1 MNPEFADYERTLGA
15 FDYLAGAAWL
25 AVVLLAIGYAA
36 VRIRRA
42 LLGGWSGPP
51 ALVADLVVGLTLAIV
66 LAELLGTFGAFSEA
80 GYPIACIA
88 LALGATA
95 IPAGSGHALPEP
107 PGPRFGLWVVAIV
120 TAAVFAG
127 WAIPTLTGIA
137 GGMGRADSLWYHM
150 PLASRFV
157 ETGDTGALYFFDPIF
172 FAQFYPANSE
182 VLHAI
187 GILAF
192 ARDFVS
198 PLLNLGF
205 LALGLLAGWA
215 IGRPYGVAP
224 QALLGAAVV
233 LGAETMT
240 DFQAGESLN
249 DVVGVTALLCAAAV
263 LVNGYA
269 AGGRRLAAGGSY
281 GEPSGR
287 SVGLGALAVAGM
299 AAGLAAGTKL
309 SFLAPVALLTIGVVA
324 IAPRAERVWATAAWS
339 LPMLVAGGYW
349 YLRNLVQVGN
359 PIPFTK
365 WGPLDLPSPERAFEL
380 RPGHSVAHYWNDFDV
395 WSDWFFKYLAEELG
409 PLWPLVVLGTVAGGA
424 YALWRGRDPILR
436 VLGAVALLTAVAY
449 VFTPLTAGGEEGEP
463 IAFEWNIRY
472 LAPAVAIGLAI
483 LPCLP
488 ALRAT
493 ERRRTLSLIG
503 LGGLALVTTL
513 TIVQWPEGGHTK
525 GAIATGVVVLGA
537 FAATAF
543 LVSRGRLG
551 PAATRRSA
559 LGVAA
564 VVALGALVA
573 GFLVQR
579 HYLERRYEN
588 LSPQLNIAEVVR
600 EAQDLRD
607 ARIAIS
613 GVRGVFNQYA
623 FSGTDLS
630 NHVQWLG
637 IEGEDGAYLRIADC
651 ETWREQVNAGGY
663 DFVVT
668 MYDPYDPGAL
678 TDTKEGLW
686 TREDAGV
693 EELVRD
699 GPVSLFRVN
708 EPLDPAACGDLPALE
723 PDELDGDSVQ
733 PGSLANEPP
742 PGSGG

>member
-1 MNPEFADYERTLGA
+1 MSADFASYERTLGVI
-15 FDYLAGAAWL
+15 DYLAGAAWL
-25 AVVLLAIGYAA
+25 AVVLLALGYAA
-36 VRIRRA
+36 VRVRRA

-51 ALVADLVVGLTLAIV
+51 ALVAELVVGLTLAILV
-66 LAELLGTFGAFSEA
+66 AEVLGTFSLFTEVA
-80 GYPIACIA
+80 YPIACV
-88 LALGATA
+88 LVALGSLL
-95 IPAGSGHALPEP
+95 IPARAGESPPAPAGHRY
-107 PGPRFGLWVVAIV
+107 GMYVAGIV
-120 TAAVFAG
+120 TAAVVAG

-157 ETGDTGALYFFDPIF
+157 ETGSLGDLDFFDPIF
-172 FAQFYPANSE
+172 FAHFYPANSE
-182 VLHAI
+182 ALHAI
-187 GILAF
+187 PILAF
-192 ARDFVS
+192 TRDFIS
-198 PLLNLGF
+198 PLLNVGF
-205 LALGLLAGWA
+205 LGLGLLAGWA

-240 DFQAGESLN
+240 DFQAGEALN
-249 DVVGVTALLCAAAV
+249 DIVGVAVLLAAVAV

-269 AGGRRLAAGGSY
+269 ARSTQLAARSSQ
-281 GEPSGR
+281 GEGSGR
-287 SVGLGALAVAGM
+287 AVGFGALAVAGA

-309 SFLAPVALLTIGVVA
+309 SFLAPVALLTIAVVV
-324 IAPRAERVWATAAWS
+324 IAPRGERVRAGSAWS
-339 LPMLVAGGYW
+339 LPMLLAGGYW
-349 YLRNLVQVGN
+349 YLRNLVHVGN

-365 WGPLDLPSPERAFEL
+365 WGPFDLPSPERAFEL

-395 WSDWFFKYLAEELG
+395 WTDWFFKYLAEELG

-424 YALWRGRDPILR
+424 YALWKGREPVLR
-436 VLGAVALLTAVAY
+436 ALGAVALLTAIAY

-493 ERRRTLSLIG
+493 EQRRTISLAA

-525 GAIATGVVVLGA
+525 GAIAAGLLVLAA
-537 FAATAF
+537 FAAGAF

-551 PAATRRSA
+551 PAATPRSTLA
-559 LGVAA
+559 IGA

-573 GFLVQR
+573 GFLIQR

-588 LSPQLNIAEVVR
+588 LSPELNIAEVVR

-607 ARIAIS
+607 VRIAIS

-637 IEGEDGAYLRIADC
+637 IEGEDGAYLRIPDC
-651 ETWREQVNAGGY
+651 ETWREEVNAGDY
-663 DFVVT
+663 DYIVT
-668 MYDPYDPGAL
+668 MYDPYLPGGL

-686 TREDAGV
+686 TREDPGT
-693 EELVRD
+693 EEILRD
-699 GPVSLFRVN
+699 GPVSFFRVN
-708 EPLDPAACGDLPALE
+708 EPLDPEACGDLPDLE

-733 PGSLANEPP
+733 PGSLANQPP
-742 PGSGG
+742 PGSES